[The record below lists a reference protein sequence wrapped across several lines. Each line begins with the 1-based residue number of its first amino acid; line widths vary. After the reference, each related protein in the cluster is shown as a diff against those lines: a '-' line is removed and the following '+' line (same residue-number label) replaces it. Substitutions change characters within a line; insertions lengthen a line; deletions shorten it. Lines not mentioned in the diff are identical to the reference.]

1 MAVSLCKPSLSYQV
15 LNLLKEHGPVSI
27 ELLHRMTE
35 PPAPKTNL
43 RQSLSI
49 LKKKGLVSSTSLD
62 AQTTFYHLSQARSDR
77 VATARLLQI
86 DSNSLIQ
93 PLLRKQDWIHNQ
105 WCEYWIHLMTRIFPD
120 AAIVREQS
128 IQEHDLAKRV
138 LQLQERDFDLMP
150 DFLLSFPKTET
161 TEATHIAFEIERT
174 RKSDKRL
181 MQKFRKYLNRTRID
195 GLIYI
200 CDSGRLSETIRVL
213 YETRLVAQAHRIKH
227 YADHFFLFSDSVV
240 GGGPS
245 LDRLMNAQGQ
255 PVQIQHWCQL
265 LRTTKWTQRRD
276 AEFNR

>member
-1 MAVSLCKPSLSYQV
+1 MAASLCKPSLSYQV

-27 ELLHRMTE
+27 DLLHRMTE

-49 LKKKGLVSSTSLD
+49 LKRKGLVSSISLD

-77 VATARLLQI
+77 EAAAQLLQV

-105 WCEYWIHLMTRIFPD
+105 WCEYWIHLTTRMFPD
-120 AAIVREQS
+120 AAMVREHS
-128 IQEHDLAKRV
+128 IQEHELAKRV

-161 TEATHIAFEIERT
+161 TEATYIAFEIERT

-181 MQKFRKYLNRTRID
+181 MHKFRKYMNRTRID

-200 CDSGRLSETIRVL
+200 CDSGRLSETIRLL

-240 GGGPS
+240 GGGPG